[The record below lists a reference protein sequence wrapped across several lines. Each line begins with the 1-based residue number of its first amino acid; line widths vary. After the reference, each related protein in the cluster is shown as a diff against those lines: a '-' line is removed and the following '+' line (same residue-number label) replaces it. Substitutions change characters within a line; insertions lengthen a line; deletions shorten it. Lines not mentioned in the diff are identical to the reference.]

1 MEVCTWCKRPS
12 LGFFATSLWTL
23 LGSAVSLNWAI
34 DLEVV
39 AVRPGRTKRMVSENT
54 YPIA

>member
-23 LGSAVSLNWAI
+23 LGSAVSLNSAI